1 MVIVTRDV
9 AIPFLANVTVA
20 IVTRTIRGLLTEV
33 PIGPEHGLRD
43 ESVVNCDNLFTVAKS
58 TLGTRRGN
66 LDPTAQA
73 RLNVALRVA
82 LELD

>member
-9 AIPFLANVTVA
+9 AIPFLANVRVA

-33 PIGPEHGLRD
+33 RSARGMDCATSR
-43 ESVVNCDNLFTVAKS
+43 SSNCDNLFTVAKS
-58 TLGTRRGN
+58 TLGTRLGN

-73 RLNVALRVA
+73 RLNVALRVV